1 MDKKKKNILIAS
13 VIVAALVAAYFYFRM
28 EAQKK
33 GWNKSKFWA
42 GLYGVEHFTEDEAD
56 TIANEF
62 AEQYGWNEEEWTS

>member
-1 MDKKKKNILIAS
+1 
-13 VIVAALVAAYFYFRM
+13 M

-56 TIANEF
+56 TIADEF